1 MVNEHMKCLVTQI
14 IKNMEIKAMRD
25 YLFNKNTEVWTNNPP
40 KQVTHKHLEKV
51 QHCNNQRQ
59 EN

>member
-25 YLFNKNTEVWTNNPP
+25 YLFNKNTEV
-40 KQVTHKHLEKV
+40 
-51 QHCNNQRQ
+51 
-59 EN
+59 